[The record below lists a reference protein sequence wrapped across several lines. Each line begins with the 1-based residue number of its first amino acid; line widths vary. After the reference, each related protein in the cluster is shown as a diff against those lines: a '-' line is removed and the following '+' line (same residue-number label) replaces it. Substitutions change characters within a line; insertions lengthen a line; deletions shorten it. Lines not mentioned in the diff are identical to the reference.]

1 MPKLTKEQLDQ
12 IQEYI
17 QSLPEEER
25 EPKLKE
31 VMSQF
36 DQPEGPP
43 QCPFC
48 LMSEGKIPT
57 TKVYEDEN
65 FLGVLEIN
73 PANNGHTILFTK
85 RHIKS
90 FSELSTDESENIGK
104 IIKKLSIS
112 LLSIS
117 EGLNILDSEGK
128 ASGQRFEHFVINLIP
143 RLKEDSV
150 KIGWQGKQSNE
161 AELNKVRETIIQA
174 IPKEK
179 PKAVPVDEDKLKTEF
194 YKLKKRHA

>member
-1 MPKLTKEQLDQ
+1 MPKLTKEQLEQ

-36 DQPEGPP
+36 DQQEGPP

-48 LMSEGKIPT
+48 LMSENKIPT
-57 TKVYEDEN
+57 TRVYEDEN

-73 PANNGHTILFTK
+73 PANSGHTLLFTK

-90 FSELSTDESENIGK
+90 FSEFSDSECEHIGK
-104 IIKKLSIS
+104 IIKKLSTA
-112 LLSIS
+112 LLSNS
-117 EGLNILDSEGK
+117 EGLNIIDSEGK
-128 ASGQRFEHFVINLIP
+128 NSGQKFDHFVINLIP
-143 RLKEDSV
+143 RFKDDSV
-150 KIGWQGKQSNE
+150 KINWQGKQSNE
-161 AELNKVRETIIQA
+161 GELNKVRETIIQS

-179 PKAVPVDEDKLKTEF
+179 PKPIPVDEDKLKTEF
-194 YKLKKRHA
+194 YKLKKRSV

>member
-1 MPKLTKEQLDQ
+1 MPKLTKEQLEQ

-31 VMSQF
+31 IMSQF
-36 DQPEGPP
+36 EQEPQ

-57 TKVYEDEN
+57 TKIYEDSN
-65 FLGVLEIN
+65 FLAVLEIN
-73 PANNGHTILFTK
+73 PANKGHTLLFTK

-90 FSELSTDESENIGK
+90 FSEFNPEECENIGK
-104 IIKKLSIS
+104 IIRKINLALTS
-112 LLSIS
+112 LC
-117 EGLNILDSEGK
+117 EGINILDSEGK
-128 ASGQRFEHFVINLIP
+128 ISGQKFDHFVINFIP
-143 RLKEDSV
+143 RIKDDSV
-150 KIGWQGKQSNE
+150 KIIWQGKTSDE
-161 AELNKVRETIIQA
+161 KELGKIKEVIIEG

-179 PKAVPVDEDKLKTEF
+179 PKSEPVDEDRLKREF
-194 YKLKKRHA
+194 YKLKKRHP